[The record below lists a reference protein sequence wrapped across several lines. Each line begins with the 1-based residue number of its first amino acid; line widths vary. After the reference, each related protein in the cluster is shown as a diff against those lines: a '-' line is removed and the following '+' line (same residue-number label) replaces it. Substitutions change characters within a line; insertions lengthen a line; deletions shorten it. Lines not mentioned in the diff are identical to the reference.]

1 MDYRSYEQTY
11 SNGWSVYS
19 LYKYQIKSNIS
30 SHILRA
36 TTSLQVH
43 TSIDLIPEETMPSSS
58 SSSTTVNDS
67 VAIISRCKIY
77 PDKNS
82 IIKSLKLS
90 VSDLPMLSCQ
100 YIQKGVLLS
109 QPPLPPHDLIALL
122 KLSLSKTLSHF
133 PALAGR
139 LSTDNQGHVNIIC
152 DDSGVEFI
160 HATATQF
167 LTHQILVPNCDVH
180 PCFKIFFAF
189 DKTLSYAGH
198 HQPIAAVQVTELGD
212 GVFIGCTVNHAVVDG
227 TSFWNFFN
235 TFAEISKGAKKVT
248 NSPDFTRENVFISPV
263 ALPLPDGG
271 PAATFSGDEPLRE
284 RIIHFSREAILKMK
298 FRANNPL
305 WNPQNSDLDGS
316 EIYGKTNNDVNGK
329 PNSTLMP
336 KTEISSFQ
344 SLCAQLWRSVTRA
357 RNFHDTKT
365 TTFRMAVNC
374 RHRLDPKVDPFYFGN
389 LIQSIPTVASVGDLL
404 SHDMSWAANQLHQ
417 NVVAH
422 DNATVRRGV
431 KDWES
436 DPKLFPLGN
445 FDGAMIT
452 MGSSPRFPMYN
463 NDFGWGRP
471 MAVRSGK
478 ANKFDGKISAFPGRD
493 GDGSVDLE
501 VVLAPETMAGLERD
515 QEFMQYVS

>member
-1 MDYRSYEQTY
+1 M
-11 SNGWSVYS
+11 
-19 LYKYQIKSNIS
+19 
-30 SHILRA
+30 
-36 TTSLQVH
+36 
-43 TSIDLIPEETMPSSS
+43 
-58 SSSTTVNDS
+58 
-67 VAIISRCKIY
+67 
-77 PDKNS
+77 
-82 IIKSLKLS
+82 
-90 VSDLPMLSCQ
+90 
-100 YIQKGVLLS
+100 
-109 QPPLPPHDLIALL
+109 
-122 KLSLSKTLSHF
+122 
-133 PALAGR
+133 
-139 LSTDNQGHVNIIC
+139 
-152 DDSGVEFI
+152 
-160 HATATQF
+160 
-167 LTHQILVPNCDVH
+167 
-180 PCFKIFFAF
+180 
-189 DKTLSYAGH
+189 
-198 HQPIAAVQVTELGD
+198 QVTELGD

-235 TFAEISKGAKKVT
+235 TFAEISKGAMKVT
-248 NSPDFTRENVFISPV
+248 NSPNFCRENVFNSPV
-263 ALPLPDGG
+263 VLPLPDGG

-284 RIIHFSREAILKMK
+284 RIIHFSRESILKMK

-305 WNPQNSDLDGS
+305 WKPQNSDLNDA
-316 EIYGKTNNDVNGK
+316 EIYGKANNDGNGK
-329 PNSTLMP
+329 PNGTLKP
-336 KTEISSFQ
+336 KSEISSFQ

-404 SHDMSWAANQLHQ
+404 SHDLSWAANQLHQ

-436 DPKLFPLGN
+436 NPKLFPLGN

-471 MAVRSGK
+471 MAIRSGK

-493 GDGSVDLE
+493 GDGSIDLE
-501 VVLAPETMAGLERD
+501 VVLAPETMAGLECD